1 MCIHDQCDTILMSVE
16 QRIVIPP
23 LTSAGSS
30 PLRTQQT
37 VQSEYQHCPA
47 SKTFQNQ
54 FLTQSSAQAVSPCQ
68 CGAGRGGEAWPLPGG
83 GPGRASAGCEC
94 VHCSEDRERLTRPAA
109 LIRHGPWRRE
119 GEREER
125 EGRRTDQ
132 RPRPGEPRGSVR
144 CTEPGRAG
152 ARLIVNS
159 HMINLSA

>member
-16 QRIVIPP
+16 QRIVMPP

-119 GEREER
+119 GERERRER
-125 EGRRTDQ
+125 DGGQTSGRGQESQED
-132 RPRPGEPRGSVR
+132 PSAAPSPGEPEQGS
-144 CTEPGRAG
+144 
-152 ARLIVNS
+152 
-159 HMINLSA
+159 LSIHT